1 MKLLSILQKNFGKII
16 KNIMEWKGQIFFSYF
31 NGCNLGYAIKIKN
44 FVEYDKYKELNFI
57 GNNIGPLQSYP
68 YIDGMIDA

>member
-1 MKLLSILQKNFGKII
+1 M
-16 KNIMEWKGQIFFSYF
+16 
-31 NGCNLGYAIKIKN
+31 GYAIKIKN